1 MTLWSGRQERLPYSL
16 SRWTDLPAAKWD
28 WFKAQLAAGEM
39 MAFDPRTAVPGK
51 WSLLPEHTMG
61 LVFWTKNPE
70 NLILDHSILTP
81 YRKVIHMTLTGWE
94 EVEKGAPDIQEG
106 LALMKRAVAT
116 FGPENVTW
124 RFSPVPMVEDVLG
137 RFEYMAPRIAK
148 MGLKEVYVAFLQEN
162 DLMPETRARR
172 TRVELLKQMAQKAHL
187 RVLLCNEDRSLQD
200 EHMKPNN
207 LASGI
212 CESGERFAVIPPVD
226 PTNLLTSVLR
236 QERALPPREGC
247 GCALAVDPFT
257 INETCT
263 MGCSY
268 CYAADKSLAS
278 KKRNTTKVSLPL
290 V

>member
-51 WSLLPEHTMG
+51 WSLLPEHTLG

-70 NLILDHSILTP
+70 NLILDHNLLVP

-106 LALMKRAVAT
+106 LALLKRAVTT

-124 RFSPVPMVEDVLG
+124 RFSPVPMVDDLLD
-137 RFEYMAPRIAK
+137 RFEYMAHHARMA
-148 MGLKEVYVAFLQEN
+148 GVQTVYVAFLQEN

-172 TRVELLKQMAQKAHL
+172 TRVELLKQMALKASGC
-187 RVLLCNEDRSLQD
+187 RVLLCNEDKSLQGED
-200 EHMKPNN
+200 MKPNN

-212 CESGERFAVIPPVD
+212 CESGRRFVADDPRVHDALWLASGQTSAPP
-226 PTNLLTSVLR
+226 T
-236 QERALPPREGC
+236 EGC

-278 KKRNTTKVSLPL
+278 KKRNTTKFTLP
-290 V
+290 VIP